1 MVEGF
6 PPYDKPCVGSINRH
20 NVDMLQDMC
29 KRQLIVWVL
38 GVGMMRIN
46 DEDDDDDDDYLY
58 FMLHMM

>member
-29 KRQLIVWVL
+29 KRHPNLLFEWGL
-38 GVGMMRIN
+38 G
-46 DEDDDDDDDYLY
+46 
-58 FMLHMM
+58 